1 MRGRPL
7 WRRYLRARNNIIV
20 AIHPWCASEALLC
33 RGAPACGKRQNVLT
47 AANCSRAASCKIP
60 PRFAVSRREPSAKCR
75 WLRLLARS
83 PLGLTFALAHLTTRK
98 QRICAVCRNALF
110 AFLRK
115 ETLLETSIILESARI
130 SKGHLS
136 GEVREILTA
145 LKAPLFKVE
154 PDISTNNGHPLLGLG
169 EMSERISTR
178 ANGAR
183 AATSLP

>member
-1 MRGRPL
+1 ML
-7 WRRYLRARNNIIV
+7 
-20 AIHPWCASEALLC
+20 
-33 RGAPACGKRQNVLT
+33 
-47 AANCSRAASCKIP
+47 AAADCSRAASCKIP
-60 PRFAVSRREPSAKCR
+60 PQFAASQREPPQSVVGYASSRGHRSGLHLPSLTSQRANSAY
-75 WLRLLARS
+75 
-83 PLGLTFALAHLTTRK
+83 
-98 QRICAVCRNALF
+98 VLF
-110 AFLRK
+110 AEMRCSPFCAG